1 MNSRVRIGLLIAIGG
16 FFVIALGVF
25 LAIRML
31 NLGKVIAGA
40 PPPTPEAENTGTVA
54 FATGDVIAGAVLTP
68 EDVTLSKIPIQFAPR
83 DTITVLENA
92 VGKISKTD
100 LFAGE
105 MILEHNLANP
115 TSVVGDVAYVLD
127 ERHVLM
133 AVPATDLMSREAI
146 IKRGDIVDILV
157 SYPETL
163 NPVGGTETDVAPQQ
177 VTFTAFQR
185 LDITALVVDIVQDQN
200 ASQEENATPT
210 REQTAVQAYLVALD
224 PQDALVLKYLKD
236 IGGTFDFVLRAPT
249 SSGQFD
255 LTPVTAK
262 FIKELYGLELLP

>member
-1 MNSRVRIGLLIAIGG
+1 M
-16 FFVIALGVF
+16 AL
-25 LAIRML
+25 
-31 NLGKVIAGA
+31 
-40 PPPTPEAENTGTVA
+40 
-54 FATGDVIAGAVLTP
+54 
-68 EDVTLSKIPIQFAPR
+68 
-83 DTITVLENA
+83 
-92 VGKISKTD
+92 
-100 LFAGE
+100 
-105 MILEHNLANP
+105 
-115 TSVVGDVAYVLD
+115 
-127 ERHVLM
+127 
-133 AVPATDLMSREAI
+133 PATDLMSREAI

-163 NPVGGTETDVAPQQ
+163 NPVGGTETDAAPQQ

-200 ASQEENATPT
+200 ASQQDNAAAPT